1 MEKFIDLHVHSTASD
16 GTLTPSQLVSLAE
29 EKNLK
34 AFALTDHDTTAG
46 LQEALEASE
55 SSSVKVIPG
64 IELSTTWLGR
74 DVHIVGLDIDPEN
87 YYFQEIRKPFPGS
100 RTPEM

>member
-29 EKNLK
+29 EKKLK

-46 LQEALEASE
+46 LEEALLAAKN
-55 SSSVKVIPG
+55 SSVEVIPG

-74 DVHIVGLDIDPEN
+74 DVHIVGLDIDYGN
-87 YYFQEIRKPFPGS
+87 YYFLFYLLSGNIR
-100 RTPEM
+100 RN

>member
-34 AFALTDHDTTAG
+34 AFAPDGITIPQLG
-46 LQEALEASE
+46 CRKLCRLL
-55 SSSVKVIPG
+55 KVH
-64 IELSTTWLGR
+64 LWR
-74 DVHIVGLDIDPEN
+74 
-87 YYFQEIRKPFPGS
+87 
-100 RTPEM
+100 

>member
-34 AFALTDHDTTAG
+34 
-46 LQEALEASE
+46 
-55 SSSVKVIPG
+55 
-64 IELSTTWLGR
+64 LS
-74 DVHIVGLDIDPEN
+74 P
-87 YYFQEIRKPFPGS
+87 
-100 RTPEM
+100 